1 VKKKPNITLAFVA
14 ILVLITAQVYVVSEV
29 YKLKNKEFIQNYQ
42 EIIIHAI
49 SLAREQAGITLLEQ
63 VAAELEDFSS
73 GLLFQMP
80 ETELQ
85 ADSVKD
91 DILLHVQTILTEK
104 EEITPYLKAYLQER
118 GMDSDIQGFFS
129 IHCFNLRDFMLEYPV
144 FTDTL
149 NGTAEYVKERVRK
162 NDMYIYTFREE
173 HNYFE
178 MEISYYVDFSNRRR
192 TIIVEMSSV
201 LAVLSFT
208 VCIVLVVYILTLRTM
223 LRQRKLSDLK
233 SDFISN
239 MTHELK
245 TSLSTIAVA
254 SSSLTLDE
262 ILTNKERS
270 KELSAIINRQ
280 NRLLNQM
287 IDQVLDISTLERS
300 GFSVHKEPVEIK
312 PFIEEVTE
320 AFLLSQNANA
330 IDLKTECKASQEFTA
345 DLDRFQMTR
354 VINNLL
360 SNAVKYCIRKPE
372 IKILVIEENRTLKIK
387 ISDNGIGISRE
398 DQKKVFSKFF
408 RCHQSMPKKMKGLGL
423 GLYFVKRIVE
433 AHQGTVSLESIED
446 TGSTFIIEIPIK
458 SENHENSTG

>member
-1 VKKKPNITLAFVA
+1 MKKKPNITLAFVA

-49 SLAREQAGITLLEQ
+49 SLAREQAGINLLEQ
-63 VAAELEDFSS
+63 VVGELEDFSS

-80 ETELQ
+80 ATELQ
-85 ADSVKD
+85 ADSLKD
-91 DILLHVQTILTEK
+91 DILLQVQTTLTEK

-118 GMDSDIQGFFS
+118 GLDSDIQGHFR
-129 IHCFNLRDFMLEYPV
+129 IHRFNLRDFMLEYPV
-144 FTDTL
+144 FSDTL
-149 NGTAEYVKERVRK
+149 NKTSEYTQERTHK
-162 NDMYIYTFREE
+162 KDMYIYTFREE

-178 MEISYYVDFSNRRR
+178 MEISYYVDFSNRVR
-192 TIIVEMSSV
+192 TIIAEMSSI

-208 VCIVLVVYILTLRTM
+208 VCIVLVVYILTLRNM

-245 TSLSTIAVA
+245 TPLSTIAVA

-280 NRLLNQM
+280 NQLLNQM
-287 IDQVLDISTLERS
+287 IDQVIDISTLERS
-300 GFSVHKEPVEIK
+300 GFSVRKEPVEIK
-312 PFIEEVTE
+312 SFIEEVTE
-320 AFLLSQNANA
+320 AFLLSQNTNA
-330 IDLKTECKASQEFTA
+330 IDLKTEFKSNKGFSA

-354 VINNLL
+354 VLNNLL
-360 SNAVKYCIRKPE
+360 SNAVKYCTRKPE
-372 IKILVIEENRTLKIK
+372 IRVLVKEETRTLKIQ
-387 ISDNGIGISRE
+387 ISDNGIGISKE
-398 DQKKVFSKFF
+398 EQKEVFSKFF
-408 RCHQSMPKKMKGLGL
+408 RCNQSMPKKVKGLGL

-433 AHQGTVSLESIED
+433 AHQGMVSLESIPD
-446 TGSTFIIEIPIK
+446 KGSTFTIEIPVK
-458 SENHENSTG
+458 TENHENSTG